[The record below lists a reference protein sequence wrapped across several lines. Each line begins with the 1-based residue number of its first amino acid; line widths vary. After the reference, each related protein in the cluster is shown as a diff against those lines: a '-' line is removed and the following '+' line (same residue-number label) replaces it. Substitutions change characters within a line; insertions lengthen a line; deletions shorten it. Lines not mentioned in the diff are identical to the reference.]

1 MTTPTPVTVRVTAK
15 HIRDSEP
22 GDCYRCAVTLAL
34 AEAIGEDDV
43 MVDDRDFVL
52 HICVGDR
59 WMVCPWQAR
68 RFIYAYDALDRDA
81 DGRVVLPAELAEDLA
96 PFEFELPG
104 LNGPAWQEACYRC
117 EALFDPDELDGAGSC
132 PECRENR

>member
-22 GDCYRCAVTLAL
+22 GDCYRCAVAKAMAVATGDT
-34 AEAIGEDDV
+34 EAHVVE
-43 MVDDRDFVL
+43 RDWSL
-52 HICVGDR
+52 CVVVRGR
-59 WMVCPWQAR
+59 YLVAPWQAR

-81 DGRVVLPAELAEDLA
+81 DGRVVLPAELAEDLS
-96 PFEFELPG
+96 PFDFDLPG
-104 LNGPAWQEACYRC
+104 LNDPAWQYECYGC
-117 EALFDPDELDGAGSC
+117 EALFDPDDLDGAGCC